1 LSDEN
6 NYRGVEKNR
15 PPQRISMTVKPVFFC
30 KADAQYRQRHL
41 VRVTAAKVWEARLE
55 RRSQGVLKSLP
66 WVGPFG
72 LKIRG

>member
-1 LSDEN
+1 
-6 NYRGVEKNR
+6 
-15 PPQRISMTVKPVFFC
+15 MTVKPVFFC